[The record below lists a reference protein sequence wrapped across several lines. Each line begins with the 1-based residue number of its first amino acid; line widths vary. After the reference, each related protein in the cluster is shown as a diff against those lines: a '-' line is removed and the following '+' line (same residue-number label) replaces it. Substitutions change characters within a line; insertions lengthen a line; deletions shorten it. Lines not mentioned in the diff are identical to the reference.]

1 MITKEEYLKA
11 KAIVEEY
18 EDQEYTDGMNNAMY
32 CTECQALEAHDCF
45 CEEEP
50 MFCELCNE
58 DVPYHADVCPY
69 KQEEEL

>member
-1 MITKEEYLKA
+1 MITEEEYLKA

-18 EDQEYTDGMNNAMY
+18 EDQEYQHASIQALY
-32 CTECQALEAHDCF
+32 CTSCQALEAHDCF

-58 DVPYHADVCPY
+58 DIPYHADDCAY
-69 KQEEEL
+69 KQEEL